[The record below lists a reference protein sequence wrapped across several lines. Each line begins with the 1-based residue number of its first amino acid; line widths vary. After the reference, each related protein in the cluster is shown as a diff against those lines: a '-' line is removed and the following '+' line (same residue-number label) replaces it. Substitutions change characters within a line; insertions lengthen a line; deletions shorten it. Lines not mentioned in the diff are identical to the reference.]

1 MKKTISL
8 AAFAAALNCS
18 APAMAQSQADVESC
32 LINETSPM
40 VRHAFENNIAGG
52 HPVSQ
57 EADSA
62 SSQALL
68 DCERKLGWTRDQT
81 VSAAAYAT
89 FFLRFKRA
97 EAEANDRGMIRS
109 RKEKLKR
116 GAALLEAGDD
126 YQFDIWLSRAGYPSY
141 QHLTETRDF
150 AYFEAWLQLLTARNR
165 FTG

>member
-1 MKKTISL
+1 
-8 AAFAAALNCS
+8 
-18 APAMAQSQADVESC
+18 
-32 LINETSPM
+32 M

-52 HPVSQ
+52 RPVSQ
-57 EADSA
+57 EADAA
-62 SSQALL
+62 SNQALL

-81 VSAAAYAT
+81 VNAAAYAT
-89 FFLRFKRA
+89 FFLRFQRA

-141 QHLTETRDF
+141 QHLNETRDF
-150 AYFEAWLQLLTARNR
+150 AYFEAWLQLLSARNR